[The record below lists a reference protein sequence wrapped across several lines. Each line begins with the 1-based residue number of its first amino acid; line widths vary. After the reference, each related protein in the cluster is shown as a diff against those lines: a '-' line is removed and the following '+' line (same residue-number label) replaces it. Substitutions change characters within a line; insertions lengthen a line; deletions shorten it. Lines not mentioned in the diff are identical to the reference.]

1 VQTIDDPSMIQRHC
15 AQLRRDDKRIGLV
28 PTMGAFHDG
37 HLSLMRRAHAENDIV
52 VVSLFVNPIQFDRRE
67 DLDSYP
73 RDLDGDLAQAADAG
87 IDLVFAPSAEAI
99 YPKGFQTYVDV
110 TELTEGLCGASRPG
124 HFRGVTTV
132 VAKLFNLV
140 RPHRAYFG
148 QKDYQ
153 QSAVVRRLAADLNF
167 DLEIIVSPTVR
178 ESDGLAMSSR
188 NVRLTLQERRAASV
202 LYRSLAHADAL
213 VMAGERRTATI
224 LKDVRTMIE
233 AEPLARIDYVAACHP
248 DTLQTLDRIEG
259 PALIALAVRFG
270 GTRLIDNIVI
280 TPA

>member
-1 VQTIDDPSMIQRHC
+1 MQTIDDPSMIQRHC